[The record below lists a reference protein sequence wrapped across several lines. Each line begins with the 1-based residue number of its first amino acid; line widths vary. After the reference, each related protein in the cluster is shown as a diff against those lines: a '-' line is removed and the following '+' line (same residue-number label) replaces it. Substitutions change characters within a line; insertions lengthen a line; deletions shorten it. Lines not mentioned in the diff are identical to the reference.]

1 MKFITR
7 TEKCTFLFFTKAVD
21 KQETVR
27 RFHINPPFTTLLQP
41 LTTCHTH
48 GRVLFPPNP
57 HPPTPYTRHL
67 RHFPKF
73 RKCYLL
79 LLISFRKLFFIP
91 LTTIITRQK
100 QTIRVRLEAPWWH
113 WQTLVYTYMYI
124 WVFVHM
130 NFLEVDTTF
139 CFR

>member
-7 TEKCTFLFFTKAVD
+7 TKKFLFFTKAVD

-27 RFHINPPFTTLLQP
+27 RFHINPLFTTLLQP
-41 LTTCHTH
+41 LATCHTH
-48 GRVLFPPNP
+48 GRFLFPPNP
-57 HPPTPYTRHL
+57 HPPPHTQIYA
-67 RHFPKF
+67 
-73 RKCYLL
+73 
-79 LLISFRKLFFIP
+79 ISLSFVNATCFCWFHSENFSLSP
-91 LTTIITRQK
+91 LTTIITQQK